1 MGVAPGWGVDSPAP
15 SEFLQQLF
23 TCDAI
28 RPNDTNLPNISNF
41 CDKSVDALVA
51 AAESAELSINDVA
64 ARSLWRQAERKIV
77 TAAPIVPIA
86 VELASYL
93 TSARAR
99 NVEATPAGI
108 SAFDQA
114 WVK

>member
-1 MGVAPGWGVDSPAP
+1 MGMAPGWSVASPAP

-28 RPNDTNLPNISNF
+28 RPNDTNLQNISNF

-51 AAESAELSINDVA
+51 AAESAELANNDVA

-93 TSARAR
+93 TSPRAR
-99 NVEATPAGI
+99 NVEATPT
-108 SAFDQA
+108 AFPALDQA